1 MFPQKTNKRHFFL
14 YSCRVSTAL
23 QSALVDDSLQGTL
36 AQKPFPQWA
45 VGEDGGK
52 IEKGNNDVVAATLSK
67 TTWSQLLVF
76 NKFLT
81 AISGTDNGNSE
92 PSVVHFGFFV
102 LQRVFFPE
110 LGAFVWLA
118 VVGNLSSESQNKIFA
133 EVNCLAVAPRL
144 VKICNDR
151 AAVQHVHSFVF
162 HLGGC
167 SQSSPPTGS
176 PAELMRVSAAARK
189 GFYPNKGSN
198 STQLRLWATLQLN

>member
-1 MFPQKTNKRHFFL
+1 MSPQKRIRGIS
-14 YSCRVSTAL
+14 SCTVVQCQL
-23 QSALVDDSLQGTL
+23 HWSALVDDSLQGML
-36 AQKPFPQWA
+36 AQKPFPQWV

-52 IEKGNNDVVAATLSK
+52 IEKGYNNVVEATLPK

-81 AISGTDNGNSE
+81 AISCTDNSNSE

-102 LQRVFFPE
+102 LQRVFPE

-118 VVGNLSSESQNKIFA
+118 VVGNLSSESRNKIFA
-133 EVNCLAVAPRL
+133 EVNCFAVAPRL

-151 AAVQHVHSFVF
+151 AAVQHVHSFAF

-176 PAELMRVSAAARK
+176 PAELMRVSAVARK
-189 GFYPNKGSN
+189 GFYPNMGSN
-198 STQLRLWATLQLN
+198 STQLLLWAAPQLN